1 MDGKRKKRQVIERK
15 LVKKRFII
23 AIDGPAG
30 SGKSTVAKNIA
41 KKLSLLY
48 IDTGAM
54 YRAVTLKALRRNVD
68 LRDERALTDIARH
81 SRIKLS
87 TNSKGTQRV
96 FLDGKDVTDKI
107 RTPELTKCV
116 SYIAKVKAVREN
128 MVKLQRQFGRQSSSV
143 LEGRDIGT
151 VVFPDADM
159 KFYLDAS
166 FKERAR
172 RRFKELKVND
182 QRIRLRDVEN
192 DVRIRDKKDLTRKYA
207 PLRKAKDAVY
217 VDTTNLSIKEVTD
230 KLLGIIRQQC

>member
-1 MDGKRKKRQVIERK
+1 MKRK
-15 LVKKRFII
+15 FIV

-41 KKLSLLY
+41 KKLRLLY

-54 YRAVTLKALRRNVD
+54 YRAITLKALKDNIN
-68 LRDERALTDIARH
+68 LKDESALTDIARR
-81 SRIKLS
+81 SRIALS
-87 TNSKGTQRV
+87 ANIKGGQRV
-96 FLDGKDVTDKI
+96 FLDGNEVTDKI

-116 SYIAKVKAVREN
+116 SYIARVKGVREH
-128 MVKLQRQFGRQSSSV
+128 MVKLQRQFGRQSNSV

-172 RRFKELKVND
+172 RRFKELKVNN
-182 QRIRLRDVEN
+182 RGVKLWDVEN

-207 PLRKAKDAVY
+207 PLRKAKDAIY

-230 KLLGIIRQQC
+230 KLLGIIRQRC

>member
-1 MDGKRKKRQVIERK
+1 M
-15 LVKKRFII
+15 KKRFII

-41 KKLSLLY
+41 KRLGLLY

-54 YRAVTLKALRRNVD
+54 YRAVTLKALKENVN
-68 LRDERALTDIARH
+68 LKDESALTDIARR

-87 TNSKGTQRV
+87 TNSKGRQRV
-96 FLDGKDVTDKI
+96 FLDGKDVTDRI

-116 SYIAKVKAVREN
+116 SYIARVKGVREH

-151 VVFPDADM
+151 VVFPDADI

-172 RRFKELKVND
+172 RRFNELKESNPD
-182 QRIRLRDVEN
+182 IKLREVEA
-192 DVRIRDKKDLTRKYA
+192 DLKTRDKKDLNRRYA
-207 PLRKAKDAVY
+207 PLRKASDAIY
-217 VDTTNLSIKEVTD
+217 IDTTYLSIKEVSD
-230 KLLGIIRQQC
+230 ELLTHIKQKYQNCGL